1 MHRNPFTDDDD
12 CGNMD
17 LLQAQHQAEEIF
29 DYSTNEDI
37 MATLKKETKA
47 TPAKSAPAKAPAP
60 AAKATPAKTPAVKTA
75 PAKVKGPRAVPDG
88 FIGLVALATEFK
100 TTPAAI
106 RRKLRGSDLTRPEG
120 SGWSFKEGSK
130 DLTAVRKLLTAPE
143 PKAAA
148 K

>member
-1 MHRNPFTDDDD
+1 MPKNPFTDDDD

-17 LLQAQHQAEEIF
+17 LLQAQHQAEEKF

-37 MATLKKETKA
+37 MATLKKDSKA
-47 TPAKSAPAKAPAP
+47 TPAKSAPAKASA
-60 AAKATPAKTPAVKTA
+60 PAKTPAVKSA
-75 PAKVKGPRAVPDG
+75 PAKAKGPRAVPDG
-88 FIGLVALATEFK
+88 FVGLTSLATEFK

-130 DLTAVRKLLTAPE
+130 DLAAVRKLLTAPE
-143 PKAAA
+143 PKAVAA

>member
-60 AAKATPAKTPAVKTA
+60 AAKAH
-75 PAKVKGPRAVPDG
+75 
-88 FIGLVALATEFK
+88 ILAARCLYW
-100 TTPAAI
+100 PGAW
-106 RRKLRGSDLTRPEG
+106 P
-120 SGWSFKEGSK
+120 
-130 DLTAVRKLLTAPE
+130 LL
-143 PKAAA
+143 
-148 K
+148 